1 MLLSEIIKRIED
13 RCPASWAE
21 EWDNPGLNAGAY
33 DIDIKKISIALD
45 VNRHSISEVLN
56 NGSNMLLTHHPSIF
70 RPLKNIRYSSSDPTA
85 VVTAIKNDIALYSMH
100 TNWDVSPEGVNV
112 ILGNLLKLNPP
123 SPLIKTINDDK
134 VWGLGCIGTLAD
146 EQNPEEFFRSVKAK
160 LKLPDTIMYKAK
172 TTKKI
177 NRVAVAGGSCG
188 DLWSEALNNGADVFI
203 TADISYHQRE
213 DALEAG
219 MSVISCDHGKME
231 YISLNKLSDIVRE
244 LTELPVILIE
254 PQYRNLNYE

>member
-1 MLLSEIIKRIED
+1 MLLSEIIKKIEE

-21 EWDNPGLNAGAY
+21 EWDNPGFNAGAY
-33 DIDIKKISIALD
+33 DIDIKKISVALD
-45 VNRHSISEVLN
+45 LNRHSVSEALK

-85 VVTAIKNDIALYSMH
+85 LVTAIKNDIALYSMH

-112 ILGNLLKLNPP
+112 ILGNVLELNDTL
-123 SPLIKTINDDK
+123 PLIKTTNDNRI
-134 VWGLGCIGTLAD
+134 WGLGCIGTLS
-146 EQNPEEFFRSVKAK
+146 EELSPEVFFRSVKLK
-160 LKLPDTIMYKAK
+160 LKLPDTIMYKAN

-177 NRVAVAGGSCG
+177 KKVAVAGGSCG
-188 DLWSEALNNGADVFI
+188 DLWPEALNKGADVFI

-219 MSVISCDHGKME
+219 MSVISCDHGEME
-231 YISLNKLSDIVRE
+231 NISLNKLSYIVRE
-244 LTELPVILIE
+244 ITELPVILIE
-254 PQYRNLNYE
+254 PQYRNLINE